1 MNIDI
6 QKEKDVLI
14 INVILDPYRD
24 KRREPSIKREVFN
37 CKIAKEVILKA
48 GYGDFISDE
57 FLITPLDNKFTN
69 LRGTFKII
77 KLNTSINPSNDFKLD
92 KQSRSVVK
100 SNRKKKKKPLTT
112 DE

>member
-69 LRGTFKII
+69 PRATFKIS
-77 KLNTSINPSNDFKLD
+77 KPHASSGSHNNFKLD
-92 KQSRSVVK
+92 KQSSPVVK
-100 SNRKKKKKPLTT
+100 SNRKKPLTT